1 MLPVVNDT
9 DDDDNAAGSG
19 DNDEDGD
26 KDVDEDEVN
35 DNSSDEDDDDDEPAA
50 ATDALEGNESDGDQ
64 GARRSRRRGKGT
76 TKKYANYSLLMATK
90 RARRG
95 GQWRALIRCGCVFLS
110 SDNLSDT
117 KPIPEE
123 DREEF
128 ALGVALI
135 HYSMNAGIK
144 KFKAKGEAGV
154 TKELTQMHD
163 MNVFR
168 PIEVESLTYDEKKKA
183 LLSLMFLKE
192 KRDSSVKARM
202 CADGRKQKDGT
213 WSKQDTTLLTVA
225 TELMFITAVIDAHEG
240 HDVACFNIPGA
251 FLHADVDKD
260 ITMVLKGRLA
270 ELMDQ
275 VAPNLYK

>member
-163 MNVFR
+163 MNGFV
-168 PIEVESLTYDEKKKA
+168 
-183 LLSLMFLKE
+183 
-192 KRDSSVKARM
+192 
-202 CADGRKQKDGT
+202 
-213 WSKQDTTLLTVA
+213 
-225 TELMFITAVIDAHEG
+225 
-240 HDVACFNIPGA
+240 
-251 FLHADVDKD
+251 
-260 ITMVLKGRLA
+260 RLRWN
-270 ELMDQ
+270 
-275 VAPNLYK
+275 P

>member
-1 MLPVVNDT
+1 M
-9 DDDDNAAGSG
+9 A
-19 DNDEDGD
+19 
-26 KDVDEDEVN
+26 
-35 DNSSDEDDDDDEPAA
+35 
-50 ATDALEGNESDGDQ
+50 
-64 GARRSRRRGKGT
+64 SR
-76 TKKYANYSLLMATK
+76 

-95 GQWRALIRCGCVFLS
+95 GQHCALIRNGCVFFS
-110 SDNLSDT
+110 SDDLSDT

-128 ALGVALI
+128 TLRVALV

-144 KFKAKGEAGV
+144 KFKEKGEAGV

-163 MNVFR
+163 MNVFC

-213 WSKQDTTLLTVA
+213 WAKHDTTLPTMAMESV
-225 TELMFITAVIDAHEG
+225 FITAIIHAHK
-240 HDVACFNIPGA
+240 DVACFDIPGA
-251 FLHADVDKD
+251 FLHADINED

-270 ELMDQ
+270 ELMVQ
-275 VAPNLYK
+275 VVPNLYSKYITVDRKGMAILYVKMRKALYGLLRSALLFFNKLVADLEGDGFVLNPYDSCVATRLWTGDK